1 MTADITL
8 VNLNMLFMRYGEEV
22 ERELHVPLGPLY
34 LTRALEDAGFAVDFR
49 DYQCVESEEP
59 FDMGVFLD
67 FLADPAPVI
76 GLSCMANLLPF
87 TMLAMRALR
96 RRYPD
101 RTLVLGGVG
110 ATAVEE
116 KVLTRAPW
124 IDVISRGEAERTGP
138 ELLAALRR
146 GGDLSGVRGI
156 SFRRDGRIVHTPDR
170 ERITDL
176 DSIPFPAFQRV
187 ELKRYAG
194 YGMMTSR
201 GCPYP
206 CTFCSVAPVWN
217 LESYSRSPRNIVD
230 EMEFL
235 HRAAGVDLFLFQDEF
250 FVSGKPQVMRFCDE
264 LDRRGL
270 NVQWKAFGRV
280 NLVDE
285 EMMRAMA
292 ATGCVELRFGIESG
306 SDRVL
311 QEIKKG
317 FTAAQS
323 LEVVPKAIP
332 IFPRVDAFFVW
343 GFPFETMEDFGQSL
357 FQMVSF
363 RMLGRGSCPACC
375 RCCRRRRFTASG
387 AAGLRWSSAPIS
399 CPSSS
404 SPATR
409 SVAAGGSNCPSG
421 IRNIFNSSSTI
432 RTSFRASFTSTWRVT
447 SCRNSICSASSVS
460 IRCRS
465 PAWPPRRVAA
475 PIRRGSSRRSWPR
488 GWHGKRAA
496 GFIPAVGRRVCHWL
510 CQCFPEP
517 LGDRHWHSQW
527 HTATICRSAAKPRG

>member
-1 MTADITL
+1 MSADITL

-34 LTRALEDAGFAVDFR
+34 LTRALEDAGFQVDFR
-49 DYQCVESEEP
+49 DYQCVGSDEP
-59 FDMGVFLD
+59 FDMDVFLD

-96 RRYPD
+96 ERYPD

-110 ATAVEE
+110 TKAVEE
-116 KVLTRAPW
+116 KVLRRAPW
-124 IDVISRGEAERTGP
+124 IDVICRGEAERTGP
-138 ELLAALRR
+138 ELLATLRR
-146 GGDLSGVRGI
+146 GGDLAGVRGI
-156 SFRRDGRIVHTPDR
+156 SFCAGGRIVHTPDR

-176 DSIPFPAFQRV
+176 DSIPLPAFERV
-187 ELKRYAG
+187 DLKRYAG

-217 LESYSRSPRNIVD
+217 LESYSRSAKNIVA

-250 FVSGKPQVMRFCDE
+250 FVSGKPQVMQFCDE

-270 NVQWKAFGRV
+270 KVQWKAFGRV

-292 ATGCVELRFGIESG
+292 AGGCVELRFGIESG

-311 QEIKKG
+311 SEIKKG

-323 LEVVPKAIP
+323 LEVVPKAIQF
-332 IFPRVDAFFVW
+332 FPRVDAFFVW
-343 GFPFETMEDFGQSL
+343 GFPFESMDDFRQSL

-363 RMLGRGSCPACC
+363 RMLGARILPSLLSLLPQTEIYRQWSRQGDAGVLSLSLAGVRLHRPRG
-375 RCCRRRRFTASG
+375 
-387 AAGLRWSSAPIS
+387 L
-399 CPSSS
+399 
-404 SPATR
+404 
-409 SVAAGGSNCPSG
+409 
-421 IRNIFNSSSTI
+421 
-432 RTSFRASFTSTWRVT
+432 
-447 SCRNSICSASSVS
+447 
-460 IRCRS
+460 
-465 PAWPPRRVAA
+465 PRRA
-475 PIRRGSSRRSWPR
+475 
-488 GWHGKRAA
+488 HRAA
-496 GFIPAVGRRVCHWL
+496 REVSGLLRPD
-510 CQCFPEP
+510 
-517 LGDRHWHSQW
+517 LGKS
-527 HTATICRSAAKPRG
+527 